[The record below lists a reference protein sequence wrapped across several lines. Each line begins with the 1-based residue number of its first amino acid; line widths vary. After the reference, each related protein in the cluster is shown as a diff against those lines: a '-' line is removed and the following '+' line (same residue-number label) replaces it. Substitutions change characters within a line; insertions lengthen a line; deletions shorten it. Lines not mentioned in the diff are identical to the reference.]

1 MNVPDFGRGCV
12 SAEIPSMCGI
22 MLKDCI
28 RCSASVPAVEIGF
41 ERQAAFFN
49 GTSTLRNKSWLAS
62 SQHRDRECCVGNS
75 DLEKYPDPA
84 MDTGVLLLMVCGVK
98 VLASGLKSGSYF
110 LQKSSATAAPSSFCA
125 ASFKEGLKTSGVNM
139 GQGWFLSPGLAG
151 KLSGSQPCH
160 GPAHHCK

>member
-1 MNVPDFGRGCV
+1 
-12 SAEIPSMCGI
+12 MCGI

-49 GTSTLRNKSWLAS
+49 GTATLRNKSWLAS

-98 VLASGLKSGSYF
+98 VLALGLKVRLIFTPKVFCYGSTQFF
-110 LQKSSATAAPSSFCA
+110 LCSFFQGGA
-125 ASFKEGLKTSGVNM
+125 EDIWSKYGPRLVSF
-139 GQGWFLSPGLAG
+139 
-151 KLSGSQPCH
+151 
-160 GPAHHCK
+160 